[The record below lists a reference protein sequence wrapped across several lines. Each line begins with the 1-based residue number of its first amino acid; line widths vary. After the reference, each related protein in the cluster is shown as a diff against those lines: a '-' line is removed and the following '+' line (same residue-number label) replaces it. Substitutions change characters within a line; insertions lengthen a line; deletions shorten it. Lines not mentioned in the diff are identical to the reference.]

1 MSDLEIQYLELLSW
15 VLNGQFL
22 FPSKTSNLDCVCAY
36 QFLIV
41 YIVIISQKTRFDPL
55 WVDLIIMNL
64 LYCKINITKS
74 AFYEDVAQTWA
85 LSDAEQEPLVI
96 AGGMEDNPWVLH
108 LHVGYF
114 ACWPKQQISQ
124 TAGGPVQRWEK
135 YWIKGRRQLAA
146 KTN

>member
-74 AFYEDVAQTWA
+74 AFYEDTAQT
-85 LSDAEQEPLVI
+85 
-96 AGGMEDNPWVLH
+96 
-108 LHVGYF
+108 
-114 ACWPKQQISQ
+114 
-124 TAGGPVQRWEK
+124 
-135 YWIKGRRQLAA
+135 
-146 KTN
+146 